1 MIDFLRNTAKELRRL
16 AGQAPDIAD
25 ELYSLAEN
33 AEARANS
40 LESEGAS
47 NVC

>member
-25 ELYSLAEN
+25 ELYSLADN
-33 AEARANS
+33 AEARAES
-40 LESEGAS
+40 LEGESPG

>member
-25 ELYSLAEN
+25 ELYSLADN
-33 AEARANS
+33 AEARADS
-40 LESEGAS
+40 MEDEGS
-47 NVC
+47 GNLC